1 MNTIIKDYV
10 TPFSYDSRTVI
21 DSPYRKL
28 NDTLS
33 AIGIRYKEDLNMVD
47 PKYKISCKKNETNRT
62 LERDIERL
70 EVELDNRG
78 QLVH

>member
-1 MNTIIKDYV
+1 MIQE
-10 TPFSYDSRTVI
+10 SVI

-47 PKYKISCKKNETNRT
+47 PKYKSVARKMKQTER